1 LKLLITGA
9 SGFIGSHLIHELS
22 EFSLDAISSS
32 KDKIVSIDNCF
43 SWNKLDE
50 ITGTYDAIIHLAGL
64 AHDTSNQ
71 RSEKDYFDVN
81 VGLTEKLL
89 DIGDR
94 LHIKTFICLSS
105 VKAVVDS
112 VANYTLTEDDKS
124 TATHVYGRSKRE
136 AESVI
141 LNHIS
146 SYTKLI
152 YRPVLVYGPN
162 QKGNLGTLESLLHK
176 GIPLPLKSWRNR
188 RSVLYVK
195 NLCSAIHLSLKSK
208 IESGVYFVADDQPVS
223 TAQLLHH
230 IGKGIGSEPRLFS
243 IPEFIIKMLI
253 SFPIQSIQHQTNKVY
268 GSLEVSNR
276 KLLSALNIERMPYST
291 EQGFNETYSAKT
303 TD

>member
-1 LKLLITGA
+1 MKLLITGA
-9 SGFIGSHLIHELS
+9 SGFIGTHLIHELS
-22 EFSLDAISSS
+22 EFSLEAISSS
-32 KDKIVSIDNCF
+32 KDKIGGINNCY
-43 SWNKLDE
+43 SWDKLDE

-89 DIGDR
+89 DIGDG
-94 LHIKTFICLSS
+94 LQISTFIYLSS

-112 VANYTLTEDDKS
+112 VANHTLTENDKS

-136 AESVI
+136 AESTI
-141 LNHIS
+141 LNHNS
-146 SYTKLI
+146 SFAKLI
-152 YRPVLVYGPN
+152 YRPVLVYGSN
-162 QKGNLGTLESLLHK
+162 QKGNLSTLERLLFK
-176 GIPLPLKSWRNR
+176 GIPLPLKSWRNK

-195 NLCSAIHLSLKSK
+195 NLCWTIHLGLKTQ

-223 TAQLLHH
+223 TAQLLRY

-243 IPEFIIKMLI
+243 IPAFIIKMLI
-253 SFPIQSIQHQTNKVY
+253 SFPIRSIQHQANKVF

-276 KLLSALNIERMPYST
+276 KLLIALNIESMPFST

-303 TD
+303 TH